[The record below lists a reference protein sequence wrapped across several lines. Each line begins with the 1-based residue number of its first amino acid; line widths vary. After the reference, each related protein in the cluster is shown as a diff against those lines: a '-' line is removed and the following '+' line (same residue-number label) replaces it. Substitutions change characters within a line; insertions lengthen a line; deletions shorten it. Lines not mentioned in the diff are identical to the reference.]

1 MLNRIPD
8 RRLITWLRLLDAR
21 AVSAPGGEGLFL
33 AEGDDFVDELDLGS
47 PQDAGNK
54 DVDEVYEALH
64 DALSRPGFVFFQ
76 KVQSF
81 MGRISLIDKWHRG
94 RNTVED
100 ETEVMHIAS
109 KISRDLNRL
118 FQQRPPLMD
127 LVSHDKLMQ
136 PHLSE
141 ALASSITRCLRTYL
155 ANYYASFIHLHRVAY
170 VHLPRTQNVY
180 KALSTIRQMARMMVG
195 DAHTSDEPLP
205 VNMLWPLL
213 MWGSEEDS
221 QEERVWIIS
230 NVRKMGD
237 IATNASITA
246 DVLEE
251 VQKRQDATKARVD
264 IRSVMQDIFN
274 SSFAIV

>member
-1 MLNRIPD
+1 M
-8 RRLITWLRLLDAR
+8 
-21 AVSAPGGEGLFL
+21 FL
-33 AEGDDFVDELDLGS
+33 AEGDDFVTELDLSS
-47 PQDAGNK
+47 PQEAGNN
-54 DVDEVYEALH
+54 DVDEVYEGLH
-64 DALSRPGFVFFQ
+64 DALSRPGFIFFQ

-81 MGRISLIDKWHRG
+81 MGRISLIDKWHRSRG
-94 RNTVED
+94 TVED
-100 ETEVMHIAS
+100 ETEVMHVAS
-109 KISRDLNRL
+109 KISRDLSRL

-127 LVSHDKLMQ
+127 LASHNRILQ

-141 ALASSITRCLRTYL
+141 ALASSIIRGLRTYL

-170 VHLPRTQNVY
+170 VHLPRTQNVH
-180 KALSTIRQMARMMVG
+180 KALSTIRQMARMMEE
-195 DAHTSDEPLP
+195 DARASNEPLP

-213 MWGSEEDS
+213 MWGTEEDS
-221 QEERVWIIS
+221 QEERAWIIS

-251 VQKRQDATKARVD
+251 VQKRQDASKARVD